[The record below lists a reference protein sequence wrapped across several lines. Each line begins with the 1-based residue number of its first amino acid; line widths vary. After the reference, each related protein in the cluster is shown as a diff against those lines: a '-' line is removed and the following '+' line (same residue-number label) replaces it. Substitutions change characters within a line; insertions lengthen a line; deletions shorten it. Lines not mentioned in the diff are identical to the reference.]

1 MENLKDFKSYSINE
15 KIGWKEILV
24 SLIVIFGTRKAINTY
39 REYDYVKSVYSKI
52 NSKESIPT
60 KEETEKLEKIRIDLI
75 GDIESDDKWN
85 KFGKTGILDSIR
97 NIKFKVM
104 DSDKYINDI
113 SLACYINIEGIKNDR
128 KYLKPFL
135 NAPNENDIIAIRR
148 DVLDRKDVSL
158 IVSHELYHY
167 LDKLTKL
174 NKELSNFIDLRVK
187 SDDQYASKKYSILS
201 KNAIIDF
208 GSHIDLFSMKYKSG
222 QEVDL
227 YSVCKDY
234 VDPYKDKFKYYS
246 SNKEVFARWLTLK
259 TDMFR
264 KGIIE
269 NVSQDIKIEDISR
282 YLDRCNELGDT
293 NSEYECQDIMMALDW
308 SKLDQFQ
315 KSMDL
320 F

>member
-24 SLIVIFGTRKAINTY
+24 SLVILFGARKAINTY
-39 REYDYVKSVYSKI
+39 REYDYLKSVYSKI

-60 KEETEKLEKIRIDLI
+60 KEESEKLESIRLNLI
-75 GDIESDDKWN
+75 EDIESDDKWD
-85 KFGKTGILDSIR
+85 KFDKTGILDSIR

-113 SLACYINIEGIKNDR
+113 SLACYINIESMKNNR

-135 NAPNENDIIAIRR
+135 NTPSENDVIAIRR
-148 DVLDRKDVSL
+148 DVLDRKDISL
-158 IVSHELYHY
+158 VVSHELYHY
-167 LDKLTKL
+167 LDKLIKL
-174 NKELSNFIDLRVK
+174 NKEFSNFIDWKVK

-208 GSHIDLFSMKYKSG
+208 SSNIDLFSMSNKSG

-227 YSVCKDY
+227 YQICKDY

-246 SNKEVFARWLTLK
+246 SNKEVFARWFTLK

-264 KGIIE
+264 KGIIS

-282 YLDRCNELGDT
+282 YLDKCNEMGDFD
-293 NSEYECQDIMMALDW
+293 SEYECLDIMMVLDW

-315 KSMDL
+315 KSINL
-320 F
+320 L